1 MHVERRAVRIYDR
14 QTKNTI
20 TVEVQ
25 VEIDITKLAEQYAA
39 KARDNRS
46 KTAKQCH
53 GAVVVKFRG

>member
-14 QTKNTI
+14 TTKDYVSI
-20 TVEVQ
+20 TVQ
-25 VEIDITKLAEQYAA
+25 VEVDITSIAEQYAA

-53 GAVVVKFRG
+53 GAVVVRVKS